1 MEVVE
6 KDIQSFLKA
15 IRDHSEFDFTA
26 YSPTSLRRRLTR
38 ILLEYDMDME
48 HLTEKMISHP
58 EFLKQTV
65 QKITVHTTELF
76 RDPAVWKEIRKKL
89 LPSWKEKPEINIWH
103 SGCSTG
109 QEIYSMMMVLDEQGM
124 LEKTHIYG
132 SDLSVS
138 AMEIASK
145 GVYKYSFNQSYL
157 ENYNEVM
164 LGGHGEVNPRHQQ
177 QWNKY
182 FNVDEVHDAIRMNKS
197 LRSKPVYKK
206 LDLVKDP
213 NLFLAKFDLIVCR
226 NVIIYFNY
234 ELQNRVFDLFYDN
247 LADNGVLLLGVHES
261 IMGPFTSK
269 FRKKN
274 PFYYKKMV

>member
-6 KDIQSFLKA
+6 KDIQSFQKA
-15 IRDHSEFDFTA
+15 IRDHSEFDFTS

-109 QEIYSMMMVLDEQGM
+109 QYHAGETITLSASPASGWEVASWYGTDNNGSTSTTNNVTMPTGSRSSGVNYTEPMCEPKGASCSINSDCCSNKCRG
-124 LEKTHIYG
+124 KTG
-132 SDLSVS
+132 
-138 AMEIASK
+138 
-145 GVYKYSFNQSYL
+145 
-157 ENYNEVM
+157 
-164 LGGHGEVNPRHQQ
+164 R
-177 QWNKY
+177 
-182 FNVDEVHDAIRMNKS
+182 KS
-197 LRSKPVYKK
+197 CK
-206 LDLVKDP
+206 
-213 NLFLAKFDLIVCR
+213 
-226 NVIIYFNY
+226 
-234 ELQNRVFDLFYDN
+234 
-247 LADNGVLLLGVHES
+247 
-261 IMGPFTSK
+261 
-269 FRKKN
+269 
-274 PFYYKKMV
+274 

>member
-6 KDIQSFLKA
+6 KDIQSFQKA

-109 QEIYSMMMVLDEQGM
+109 KVPDKRMMILDDQEM
-124 LEKTHIYG
+124 LKKTHIYG

-138 AMEIASK
+138 ALEIASK

-164 LGGHGEVNPRHQQ
+164 LGGNGEIKPRHQK

-182 FNVDEVHDAIRMNKS
+182 FDVDEARDAIRMNKS

-247 LADNGVLLLGVHES
+247 LVDNGVLLPGVHES
-261 IMGPFTSK
+261 IMGPFTTK
-269 FRKKN
+269 FSKKN
-274 PFYYKKMV
+274 SFYHKKLV